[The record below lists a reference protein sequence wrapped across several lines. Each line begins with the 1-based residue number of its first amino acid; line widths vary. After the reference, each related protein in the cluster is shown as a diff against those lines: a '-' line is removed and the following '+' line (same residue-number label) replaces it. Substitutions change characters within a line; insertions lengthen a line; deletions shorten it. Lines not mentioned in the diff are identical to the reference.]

1 MGYISGDGKCV
12 HNFKMDYESF
22 PSFGFSTVGY
32 VKLESSLNRRGLW
45 RCLRVHSPSPSLSPL
60 HFPSPSLSH
69 PSPLPKPSSPSSP
82 HLHRPLAVAIFSKFP
97 DKHVRRLS
105 KTFNQ
110 SCHVWSLC
118 IQIEKKNVNDAVI
131 VIVVVIVIVI
141 FIVAFIVIVMCDQE
155 PFLTQC
161 LFLPFQV
168 SPHFSKSA
176 HLRLLH

>member
-1 MGYISGDGKCV
+1 MLDVFLKRSINHVTSEAFI
-12 HNFKMDYESF
+12 FK
-22 PSFGFSTVGY
+22 
-32 VKLESSLNRRGLW
+32 L
-45 RCLRVHSPSPSLSPL
+45 
-60 HFPSPSLSH
+60 
-69 PSPLPKPSSPSSP
+69 
-82 HLHRPLAVAIFSKFP
+82 
-97 DKHVRRLS
+97 
-105 KTFNQ
+105 
-110 SCHVWSLC
+110 
-118 IQIEKKNVNDAVI
+118 KKNVNDAVI